1 MTSTPR
7 EIIRSFILREFL
19 PDVEADELSPTTPLI
34 SGGIL
39 NSIATVRMV
48 MFLEEQFGIQMQ
60 PHEINADNLE
70 TIDRIAELVR
80 RKQAGA

>member
-1 MTSTPR
+1 
-7 EIIRSFILREFL
+7 
-19 PDVEADELSPTTPLI
+19 
-34 SGGIL
+34 
-39 NSIATVRMV
+39 

-70 TIDRIAELVR
+70 TIDLIAALVR

>member
-1 MTSTPR
+1 MTSTPH
-7 EIIRSFILREFL
+7 EIIKSFVLREFL
-19 PDVEADELSPTTPLI
+19 PDTDPGELLPTTPLI

-70 TIDRIAELVR
+70 TIDLIAALVR